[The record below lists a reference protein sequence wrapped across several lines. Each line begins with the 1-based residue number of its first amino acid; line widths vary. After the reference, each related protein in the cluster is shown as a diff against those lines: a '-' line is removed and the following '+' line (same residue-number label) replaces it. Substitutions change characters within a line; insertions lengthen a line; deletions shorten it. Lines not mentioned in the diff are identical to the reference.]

1 MQRIR
6 HEDTHVPAE
15 QSWHSHPPGQPPPA
29 ISVTGL
35 RKTYGTTTAVDS
47 VSFDVADGE
56 IFGILG
62 RNGAGKTT
70 TVECLCGLRRP
81 DRGVVEVLGLNPWRD
96 RARVRTVVGVQLQES
111 VLPDALRVIELV
123 QMYRSFYRDGNDP
136 EALLKDFGLWEK
148 RRTKYS
154 ELSGGQQQ
162 RLSIVLALIGR
173 PRVAIL
179 DELTTGLDP
188 RSRRNVWS
196 LVEALRDSGVT
207 VVLVTHFMEEA
218 ERLCD
223 RVAVIEDGGIVALDT
238 PEQLKHESG
247 VDSLEDAYL
256 ALTGAGIEV
265 GEDQST
271 NDTWEMS

>member
-1 MQRIR
+1 
-6 HEDTHVPAE
+6 
-15 QSWHSHPPGQPPPA
+15 
-29 ISVTGL
+29 VTGL

>member
-1 MQRIR
+1 MHRIQ
-6 HEDTHVPAE
+6 HKDTDVPAE
-15 QSWHSHPPGQPPPA
+15 QSWQSHPPGPPPPA

-35 RKTYGTTTAVDS
+35 HKTYGTTTAVDS
-47 VSFDVADGE
+47 VSFSVADGE
-56 IFGILG
+56 IFGVLG

-70 TVECLCGLRRP
+70 TVESLCGLRRP
-81 DRGVVEVLGLNPWRD
+81 DRGVVEILGLNPWRD

-123 QMYRSFYRDGNDP
+123 QVYRSFYHEGNDP

-173 PRVAIL
+173 PRIAIL

-196 LVEALRDSGVT
+196 LIEALRDSGVT
-207 VVLVTHFMEEA
+207 IVLVTHFMEEA

-265 GEDQST
+265 GEQQST
-271 NDTWEMS
+271 DDMWEMP

>member
-1 MQRIR
+1 
-6 HEDTHVPAE
+6 
-15 QSWHSHPPGQPPPA
+15 
-29 ISVTGL
+29 VTGL
-35 RKTYGTTTAVDS
+35 HKTYGTTTAVDS

>member
-1 MQRIR
+1 M
-6 HEDTHVPAE
+6 
-15 QSWHSHPPGQPPPA
+15 
-29 ISVTGL
+29 TGL